1 MGGCIGKA
9 RTRPCTSIRFDT
21 PRRLILKLHDEF
33 ENLVAQCFLPYQFI
47 VKANGNDTGVG
58 YFEPQA
64 HTTTQQQAP
73 WPTFPAP
80 SPPPAP
86 VLNARSP
93 VPSMNFRPVP
103 VDQYPP
109 LNANLSVSILQR
121 LAPAE
126 GPVSGGPTILL
137 SGINF
142 PPPYQQ
148 VVYARFGSVAVPTV
162 WLLFLPPQKTHFVRR
177 PGTIRTPS
185 SAICLLLRLRGQSVF
200 HSHYPKSP
208 ERQNSARVTA
218 RLDTN

>member
-1 MGGCIGKA
+1 MGGRIGKA

-47 VKANGNDTGVG
+47 IRANGNGTGVG
-58 YFEPQA
+58 YLEPQA
-64 HTTTQQQAP
+64 
-73 WPTFPAP
+73 PTAIPVS

-86 VLNARSP
+86 P
-93 VPSMNFRPVP
+93 VAPMNFRPVP
-103 VDQYPP
+103 INQYSQ
-109 LNANLSVSILQR
+109 LNANISVSILQR

-148 VVYARFGSVAVPTV
+148 VLYARFGSVAVPTV
-162 WLLFLPPQKTHFVRR
+162 
-177 PGTIRTPS
+177 
-185 SAICLLLRLRGQSVF
+185 
-200 HSHYPKSP
+200 
-208 ERQNSARVTA
+208 
-218 RLDTN
+218 